1 MKNLERKK
9 ELILERERA
18 FASAI
23 GVEVFEK
30 PTVSLWMILV
40 PILFLHFIYR
50 MQKFKNGLVKFIDE
64 FMVTRR
70 RAIDIAVESLEAGKK
85 PNIDQRVRQFGLSDA
100 LERPY
105 ASWLQALVEYYT
117 DLLSATGDSF
127 EGLLRSAYR
136 NRTNFLLALNRLSTV
151 EKEFYAALKPR
162 MAATEGA
169 AAIFAT
175 IEEHSRRLRREL
187 AEQVFA

>member
-100 LERPY
+100 LEQPY
-105 ASWLQALVEYYT
+105 ASWLKALVEYYT
-117 DLLSATGDSF
+117 DLLSGTGDSF

-136 NRTNFLLALNRLSTV
+136 NRTDFLLALNRLSTV
-151 EKEFYAALKPR
+151 EKDFYAALKPR